1 MNDEREKYTLHQ
13 DEEKQ
18 RSSAAMSEV
27 VFRSPSLSIGKL
39 ETVSSGLGENDSRIP
54 RCISYSLK

>member
-1 MNDEREKYTLHQ
+1 MNEREKYTLHQ

-39 ETVSSGLGENDSRIP
+39 ETVSTGLGENDSRIP
-54 RCISYSLK
+54 RR